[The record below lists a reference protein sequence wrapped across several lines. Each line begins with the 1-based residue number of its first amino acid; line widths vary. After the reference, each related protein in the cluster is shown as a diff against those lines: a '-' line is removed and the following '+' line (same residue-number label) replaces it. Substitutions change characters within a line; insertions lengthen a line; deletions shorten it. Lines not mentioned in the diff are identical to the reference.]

1 MENDFKMPP
10 AEDIIK
16 RSEEFQAEAEA
27 VLKESG
33 IATVWRDAGCRV
45 EIVGS
50 MRMRLMANHRDI
62 DLHCLF
68 PGCHRS

>member
-1 MENDFKMPP
+1 MENDFKMPRE
-10 AEDIIK
+10 EDIIK

-27 VLKESG
+27 VLEEAG

-62 DLHCLF
+62 DLHVYS